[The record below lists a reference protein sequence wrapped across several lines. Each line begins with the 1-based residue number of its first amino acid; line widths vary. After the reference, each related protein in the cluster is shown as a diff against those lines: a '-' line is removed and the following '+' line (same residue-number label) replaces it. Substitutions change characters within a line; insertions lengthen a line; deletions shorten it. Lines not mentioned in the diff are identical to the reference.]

1 MSMGLTFLVVVL
13 IVGVPMLFAWWAG
26 RTLT

>member
-13 IVGVPMLFAWWAG
+13 IVGVPMLFAWWVG
-26 RTLT
+26 RMLT